1 MKLVTAIVKA
11 EKVKDVESVLN
22 ELNVPGFTFYPVKG
36 HGREIRPEIS
46 GGRAGILFADILP
59 RKKFEILCPE
69 NMVNDVVNRIREK
82 VSTGKPGD
90 GIIYVSSVDRIVR
103 ISTGEEGEAVF
114 KH

>member
-11 EKVKDVESVLN
+11 SKVKDVESVLS

-36 HGREIRPEIS
+36 HGREMHPEIS
-46 GGRAGILFADILP
+46 GGRVGVLFADILP

-69 NMVNDVVNRIREK
+69 SMVEDVVRGIREK
-82 VSTGKPGD
+82 ISTGKPGD
-90 GIIYVSSVDRIVR
+90 GIIYVTSVDRIVR